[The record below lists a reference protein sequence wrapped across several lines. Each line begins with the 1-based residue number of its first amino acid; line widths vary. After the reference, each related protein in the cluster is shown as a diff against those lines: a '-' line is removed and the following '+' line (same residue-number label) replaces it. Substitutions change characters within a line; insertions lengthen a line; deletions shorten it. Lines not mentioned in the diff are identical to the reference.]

1 MAFYRSRGLNLHYE
15 VAGVGPAVLLVHGF
29 TNFGLVWGPQIAAL
43 AYSGYR
49 VIVPDLAGHGLSAPV
64 EAVTDVPAL
73 ASDMVALLDVLGID
87 RVVVCGLSL
96 GGMVAQQMAI
106 DHPQRA
112 AALVVADSRAD
123 NNGMQAMVERWIAEF
138 EGPGGPLGRLDKTY
152 PMLLNEAYRSSVSGQ
167 ATLDLWRLV
176 LSQVTGRSLASVAR
190 GMLGFDVTAGL
201 PAVDAPTLVIS
212 GEEDR
217 LIPPALSQRSAE
229 LIHGARFEIIPEA
242 GHISSLDSAAAFNQ
256 LLLAFLADPAV
267 ASRLANA
274 IG

>member
-152 PMLLNEAYRSSVSGQ
+152 PMLLNEAKAAMISNRRHRRRITWVERNSWGR
-167 ATLDLWRLV
+167 LWWY
-176 LSQVTGRSLASVAR
+176 
-190 GMLGFDVTAGL
+190 
-201 PAVDAPTLVIS
+201 
-212 GEEDR
+212 
-217 LIPPALSQRSAE
+217 
-229 LIHGARFEIIPEA
+229 
-242 GHISSLDSAAAFNQ
+242 
-256 LLLAFLADPAV
+256 
-267 ASRLANA
+267 AN
-274 IG
+274 